1 MEKIYLDHASAMP
14 VDPRVLEFAERYL
27 SAKGRSLSAKDRQAG
42 RRGAFG
48 GKEIFGNP
56 SSLHSAGLEA
66 KKTIED
72 ARKKVAELINAE
84 SETCIIFTSGA
95 TESNNLAIKGT
106 ALRNVG
112 KGERVAAS
120 AIEHISVLNPMKEL
134 QKSGFELNIIPVDST
149 GLIETEKLK
158 EILTKNTTVTSIM
171 YANNE
176 IGTIEPIK
184 KISEIVHQKGLYLHV
199 DATAAT
205 GRIPIDVQNDG
216 IDLLTLSS
224 NDMYGP
230 QGVGALYIKPGVKLQ
245 AILPGGGQERGL
257 RSGTENIFA
266 IAGMGEAAR
275 IAKDEMDQESKRL
288 RKIRSKLID
297 EILKIDQSY
306 LTGHPTQRLPHHASF
321 RFSGIEGES
330 ILLNMD
336 MRHNIQVATGSACSS
351 KTLEPSHVLLAIG
364 LKHEEAHGSLV
375 LTLGRSNKLEQVPAI
390 AKGVRETVE
399 RLRKLSP
406 L

>member
-14 VDPRVLEFAERYL
+14 VDPRVLEFARQYL
-27 SAKGRSLSAKDRQAG
+27 DN
-42 RRGAFG
+42 
-48 GKEIFGNP
+48 FGNP
-56 SSLHSAGLEA
+56 SSLHSAGLTA
-66 KKTIED
+66 KKAIED
-72 ARKKVAELINAE
+72 ARKKVAEFINAE
-84 SETCIIFTSGA
+84 NEICIVFTGGA

-106 ALRNVG
+106 ALRNIG
-112 KGERVAAS
+112 KGKKVAAS

-134 QKSGFELNIIPVDST
+134 QKSGFELTIIPVDST
-149 GLIETEKLK
+149 GLVELEKLND
-158 EILTKNTTVTSIM
+158 ILTKDTTVTSIM

-184 KISEIVHQKGLYLHV
+184 KISEIIHKEGLYLYV
-199 DATAAT
+199 DATAAA
-205 GRIPIDVQNDG
+205 GRIPIDVQNEG

-224 NDMYGP
+224 NDLYGP
-230 QGVGALYIKPGVKLQ
+230 QGAGALYVKPGIKLQ
-245 AILPGGGQERGL
+245 SILPGGGQERGL

-275 IAKDEMDQESKRL
+275 IAKDEMEPESKML
-288 RKIRSKLID
+288 KEIRDKLIE
-297 EILKIDQSY
+297 EILKIDKSY
-306 LTGHPTQRLPHHASF
+306 LTGHTTQRLPHHASF

-336 MRHNIQVATGSACSS
+336 MIYNIQVSTGSACSS

-364 LKHEEAHGSLV
+364 LKHEEAHGSMV
-375 LTLGRSNKLEQVPAI
+375 ITLGRSNKVEQVPTITKA
-390 AKGVRETVE
+390 VRETVE